1 MKDNILWIV
10 AAVLLIAF
18 LVAPLI
24 VYGMAESK
32 EEDLSTDERFQ
43 LIEKFGVN
51 TEVFFGRQT
60 YIFADKHTG
69 VMYLYVNGGSGAV
82 AMTVMMDAEG
92 KPLIWEGVK

>member
-1 MKDNILWIV
+1 MKDSVLWII
-10 AAVLLIAF
+10 VLILVLI
-18 LVAPLI
+18 LVLAPVFYL
-24 VYGMAESK
+24 MASSK
-32 EEDLSTDERFQ
+32 EEVPATDERFQ

-82 AMTVMMDAEG
+82 AMTVMMDADG